1 MKKAS
6 EWLKSE
12 KLIGLSI
19 FLLGSFCFL
28 AMLIEAWQPA
38 IIGDETFSMNL
49 IKYGYAE
56 VIRLT
61 AQDVHPPLYYL
72 LLKFIVE
79 IGTTLGVTAAT
90 AGKITSVIPF
100 LLLGVLSFTGIQR
113 RFGKRVAGIFYLC
126 IMGMPH
132 MQKFAVEIR
141 MYSWGMLFL
150 VMAYLA
156 FYDILYTELKKEAWM
171 KLVFFAVAAS
181 YTHYF
186 ACIAVG
192 YLYLILF
199 LYCIIWKKDG
209 CKNWILYSV
218 ITVGCYL
225 PWLPIL
231 VKQIMAVKSGYW
243 IEKISL
249 SSLFGYFQFIFNP
262 AVYIYY
268 SGTILGILLLGVF
281 VFAILL
287 LVSKIDWHADGIERK
302 KCFFTLAGSLQIVFV
317 IFVGILFSWF
327 ATPILVQRYLFFC
340 MGVLWLS
347 FSIAISEIEKQT
359 IVTGICLFLM
369 MIAFLNLKAFIRTE
383 EESRAGWKEMDAIL
397 AEIGEND
404 IILSNFGQVRLAL
417 SYYKPETKVCYYWR
431 QRTEPLFLSLY
442 GNLED
447 TRDEEIIFSHLTDKN
462 TIYYFDT
469 LEIGEFHLQD
479 DFSEDGIVFEKMET
493 CLIED
498 IWVQVYKIRRSS
510 C

>member
-1 MKKAS
+1 MKKESA
-6 EWLKSE
+6 WLKLE
-12 KLIGLSI
+12 KVVGLGI
-19 FLLGSFCFL
+19 LLLGSLCFL

-49 IKYGYAE
+49 IKCGY
-56 VIRLT
+56 VDIIRLT

-72 LLKFIVE
+72 ILKFVVG
-79 IGTTLGVTAAT
+79 IGALLGVTAVT
-90 AGKITSVIPF
+90 AGKIASIIPF
-100 LLLGVLSFTGIQR
+100 FLLGIISFTEINR
-113 RFGKRVAGIFYLC
+113 RFGKCAAGIFYLC
-126 IMGMPH
+126 VMGMPH

-156 FYDILYTELKKEAWM
+156 FYDILYSGFKKEAWI
-171 KLVFFAVAAS
+171 KLVFFTVAAS

-186 ACIAVG
+186 ACMAAG
-192 YLYLILF
+192 YLYLALLI
-199 LYCIIWKKDG
+199 YCAIWKRDM
-209 CKNWILYSV
+209 CKSWILYSMV
-218 ITVGCYL
+218 TGICYL

-231 VKQIMAVKSGYW
+231 IKQITAVKSNYW
-243 IEKISL
+243 IENISL
-249 SSLFGYFQFIFNP
+249 SSLKAYFQFIFNP

-268 SGTILGILLLGVF
+268 SGTILGLFLFIIFGLIVF
-281 VFAILL
+281 VILFKQNGN
-287 LVSKIDWHADGIERK
+287 SKEKQKEINYCI
-302 KCFFTLAGSLQIVFV
+302 FAGSLQTVFV

-347 FSIAISEIEKQT
+347 FSIAVSQMKKQ
-359 IVTGICLFLM
+359 IVVTGVCLFLM
-369 MIAFLNLKAFIRTE
+369 MVAFLNLKAFIRTE

-417 SYYKPETKVCYYWR
+417 SYYKPKIKVCYYWR
-431 QRTEPLFLSLY
+431 QRTESLFLNLY

-447 TRDEEIIFSHLTDKN
+447 TRDEEAVFSHLTDKN

-469 LEIGEFHLQD
+469 LGIGEFHLQD